1 MTDNGAAMQ
10 AEEFAAGLHALG
22 ILHEPTLPYS
32 PYQNAKQESFWG
44 TLEGRLMAMLEGVD
58 ELTLERLNTITQA
71 WVEQDYHRNVH
82 TEIATTPLKRYL
94 DAPNVGRRCPDTVA
108 LRRAFRLRV
117 QRRQRRSDGTI
128 TLQGKRFEVPARF
141 RHLQTVHVAYARW
154 DLRTVELV
162 DPHSGTLLCPLYPL
176 DKAANA
182 SGRRRRLGPV
192 SAPEPTPVTGTA
204 LPPLL
209 RKLLAEY
216 AATGLPP
223 AYLPKDDEPE
233 SAT

>member
-1 MTDNGAAMQ
+1 
-10 AEEFAAGLHALG
+10 LG
-22 ILHEPTLPYS
+22 HPQRAPDGD
-32 PYQNAKQESFWG
+32 A
-44 TLEGRLMAMLEGVD
+44 EGVS

-82 TEIATTPLKRYL
+82 AEIATTPLKRYL
-94 DAPNVGRRCPDTVA
+94 DAPNVGRPCPHSET

-128 TLQGKRFEVPARF
+128 SLMGKRFEVPARF
-141 RHLQTVHVAYARW
+141 GRLEAVHIAYARW
-154 DLRTVELV
+154 DLRAVELV
-162 DPHSGTLLCPLYPL
+162 DPHSGQGLCPLYPL

-182 SGRRRRLGPV
+182 SGERLRL
-192 SAPEPTPVTGTA
+192 APLSEMQPTPVTATA

-223 AYLPKDDEPE
+223 AYLPKHDDPEPT
-233 SAT
+233 A

>member
-1 MTDNGAAMQ
+1 
-10 AEEFAAGLHALG
+10 
-22 ILHEPTLPYS
+22 
-32 PYQNAKQESFWG
+32 
-44 TLEGRLMAMLEGVD
+44 
-58 ELTLERLNTITQA
+58 
-71 WVEQDYHRNVH
+71 
-82 TEIATTPLKRYL
+82 
-94 DAPNVGRRCPDTVA
+94 

-128 TLQGKRFEVPARF
+128 SLAGKRFEVPARL
-141 RHLQTVHVAYARW
+141 RHLETLHVAYARW

-162 DPHSGTLLCPLYPL
+162 DPHSGAPLCPLYPL

-182 SGRRRRLGPV
+182 SGERRRLAPG
-192 SAPEPTPVTGTA
+192 SEPEPTPVMGTT

-223 AYLPKDDEPE
+223 AFLPKHDDPQR
-233 SAT
+233 SA

>member
-1 MTDNGAAMQ
+1 
-10 AEEFAAGLHALG
+10 LG

-44 TLEGRLMAMLEGVD
+44 TLEGRLMAMLEGVA
-58 ELTLERLNTITQA
+58 ELSLERLNTITQA

-82 TEIATTPLKRYL
+82 AEIATTPLKRYL
-94 DAPNVGRRCPDTVA
+94 DAPNVGRPCPDSET

-117 QRRQRRSDGTI
+117 QRRQRRSDGTLS
-128 TLQGKRFEVPARF
+128 LQGKRFEVPARF
-141 RHLQTVHVAYARW
+141 RHLEALHVAYARW
-154 DLRTVELV
+154 DLSTLELI
-162 DPHSGTLLCPLYPL
+162 DPHTGTPLCPLYPL

-182 SGRRRRLGPV
+182 SGERRRLVQG
-192 SAPEPTPVTGTA
+192 SAPDPIPLTGTA

-223 AYLPKDDEPE
+223 AYLPKHDDPEPT
-233 SAT
+233 A

>member
-1 MTDNGAAMQ
+1 MQ
-10 AEEFAAGLHALG
+10 AEVFGAGLHALG

-44 TLEGRLMAMLEGVD
+44 TLEGRLMAMLEGVA
-58 ELTLERLNTITQA
+58 ELSLERLNTITQA

-82 TEIATTPLKRYL
+82 AEIATTPLKRYL
-94 DAPNVGRRCPDTVA
+94 DAPNVGRPCPDSET

-128 TLQGKRFEVPARF
+128 SLQGKRFEVPARF
-141 RHLQTVHVAYARW
+141 RHLETLHVAYARW

-162 DPHSGTLLCPLYPL
+162 DPHSGQGLCPPYPL
-176 DKAANA
+176 DKASNA
-182 SGRRRRLGPV
+182 SGERRRLAPV
-192 SAPEPTPVTGTA
+192 SAPEPIPAKGTA

-223 AYLPKDDEPE
+223 AYLPKHDDPEPT
-233 SAT
+233 A